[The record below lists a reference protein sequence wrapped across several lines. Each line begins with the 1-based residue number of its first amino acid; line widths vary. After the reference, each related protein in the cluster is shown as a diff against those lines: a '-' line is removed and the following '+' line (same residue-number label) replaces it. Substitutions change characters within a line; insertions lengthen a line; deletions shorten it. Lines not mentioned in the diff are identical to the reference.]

1 MILPLLSQCHQPRR
15 SQLQISSQLLS
26 GTISPGIRTL
36 NFFQINRHF
45 PAPPPFPRPSPP
57 CPLLRQSR
65 PQSCAKS
72 SAAPAFPFPFASAT
86 TFLPFS
92 HDLTRHL
99 HFLCTL
105 GRSHMDA
112 QNMFLLTCRFHQTPP
127 AKIPAV
133 TSLYLLASINMASS
147 ITSSRHLAP

>member
-26 GTISPGIRTL
+26 STISPGIRTL

-45 PAPPPFPRPSPP
+45 PAPPPCPRPSPP
-57 CPLLRQSR
+57 CPFLRQSR
-65 PQSCAKS
+65 RQSCAKS
-72 SAAPAFPFPFASAT
+72 SAAPALPFPFALAT
-86 TFLPFS
+86 IFLPIG

-99 HFLCTL
+99 HVLCTP
-105 GRSHMDA
+105 GRSHIDA
-112 QNMFLLTCRFHQTPP
+112 QNMFPLTCCFHQTPP

-133 TSLYLLASINMASS
+133 ASLYLLAGINMAFSL
-147 ITSSRHLAP
+147 TSSRYLAP